1 MYEVR
6 NAVRG
11 SYAVNGDTVQDLVGE
26 LRDLAD
32 QLSMNADDLEF
43 DQDSLNENAKFN
55 IKESVNKNDYS
66 GKENVDEA
74 FNPRGYTNAINAIN
88 DGIED
93 DTDIDALQ
101 DYLQNIVGYCR
112 SIADDYDILLES
124 VSEGGCSDKEDQVVE
139 EDAGNTREDLMKE
152 LQDAL
157 SKNGELEKDNL
168 SLQEKLSVCNAK
180 EIKLNEELSKYK
192 KVSSSLSDT
201 AKKVKSLEEEVEN
214 LNSQLDYKDKLI
226 ESKNDRLSKLITFK
240 KENISK
246 LNESDSKISD
256 LESRVKSL
264 SESVSNSNKKLADI
278 TALVKKYQ
286 RALKESRD
294 RYVDAKALACGL
306 SADSVRAQLKE
317 SYNYKDIDSV
327 CDKLVE
333 QKVNMSKLPF
343 RLNEGAQLKAKSSQN
358 EYIRGNK
365 MPDDDVS
372 DYLLSMIK

>member
-55 IKESVNKNDYS
+55 IKESVS
-66 GKENVDEA
+66 
-74 FNPRGYTNAINAIN
+74 
-88 DGIED
+88 ED
-93 DTDIDALQ
+93 
-101 DYLQNIVGYCR
+101 
-112 SIADDYDILLES
+112 
-124 VSEGGCSDKEDQVVE
+124 GCSDKEDQVVE
-139 EDAGNTREDLMKE
+139 ENAGNSGEDLMKE

-264 SESVSNSNKKLADI
+264 SESVSNSNKKLADA

-294 RYVDAKALACGL
+294 RYIDAKALACGL

-358 EYIRGNK
+358 EYIRGNR
-365 MPDDDVS
+365 MTDDDVS